1 MKVTLRFADEDA
13 CFDALKALE
22 NFKIQNLHPEHNG
35 DIDRVKFEKPNATEI
50 VLTGDGKEAIDYVAD
65 YAAETDLDRFR
76 GRSNS

>member
-13 CFDALKALE
+13 CFDALDALK
-22 NFKIQNLHPEHNG
+22 NFKTQNLHPEHNG
-35 DIDRVKFEKPNATEI
+35 DIDRVKFEKTNETEI
-50 VLTGDGKEAIDYVAD
+50 VLTGDDTEAIDYVAD

>member
-1 MKVTLRFADEDA
+1 MKVTLHFADEDA

-35 DIDRVKFEKPNATEI
+35 DIDRVKFEKPNVTDI
-50 VLTGDGKEAIDYVAD
+50 VLTGEDKEAIDYVAD

-76 GRSNS
+76 GRSNA